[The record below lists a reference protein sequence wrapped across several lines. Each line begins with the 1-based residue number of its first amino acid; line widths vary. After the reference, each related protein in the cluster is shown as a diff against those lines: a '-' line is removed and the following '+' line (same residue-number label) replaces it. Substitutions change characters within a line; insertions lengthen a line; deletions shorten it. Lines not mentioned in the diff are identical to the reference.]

1 MTENLRKRMLRVL
14 AGACQGGGGERGNPE
29 DRDHP
34 EGSDDGDSEDAH
46 CSHVVTCTNPDC
58 PCPDCIEFK
67 ADQNNDYSEEERRRI
82 KAMCGTKRIRAKIA
96 RKKIVIKRFQRR
108 NEIYDLNCWH
118 LYQRDGMT
126 EAEAR
131 ERTGRTVR
139 QGQRGKHRS
148 LRT

>member
-1 MTENLRKRMLRVL
+1 M
-14 AGACQGGGGERGNPE
+14 
-29 DRDHP
+29 
-34 EGSDDGDSEDAH
+34 
-46 CSHVVTCTNPDC
+46 TCTNPDC

-108 NEIYDLNCWH
+108 NEIYDLNRWR

-126 EAEAR
+126 EAVARELDRQDGPARAEREARIIANVRRAAR
-131 ERTGRTVR
+131 ERQQPKKGRPTEE
-139 QGQRGKHRS
+139 
-148 LRT
+148 